1 MRGPGVKPGRP
12 GPFLYL
18 APLGC
23 SPTTPTTCP
32 APMHS
37 SGHVPG
43 QLCLRCGIL
52 ARHVHSRPS
61 TGPWSPGPAPAHEA
75 ASRGAPAA
83 TIGPHVQGAREGSR
97 PDGAPRN
104 GGREGRGRTRP
115 RVQGTFQPQR
125 GPDVLRE
132 ARPGEGDGPGAHIR
146 PPATLPASDPA
157 RLSPRSPGPPWT
169 SVGFVF
175 LGQTQMCFVRFGGAD
190 RAEERATFLAFG
202 AGKKAVLNGDGG
214 ITRGC
219 RRVWA
224 LDLILSRSYELRNV
238 LGGQSWESSP
248 GGQEEGGRLQLLPSP
263 GARLRLA
270 LPSSPRSPREAFLQP
285 ERCAFTGK
293 CTRGACWGV
302 GRTRAASL

>member
-18 APLGC
+18 APLGG

-61 TGPWSPGPAPAHEA
+61 TGPWSPGLAPAHEA

-83 TIGPHVQGAREGSR
+83 TTGSHVQGAREGSR
-97 PDGAPRN
+97 PDGAPRT

-146 PPATLPASDPA
+146 PAASHSACLGSREALPAF
-157 RLSPRSPGPPWT
+157 PRAP
-169 SVGFVF
+169 VD
-175 LGQTQMCFVRFGGAD
+175 LCRVRVSGTDAD
-190 RAEERATFLAFG
+190 
-202 AGKKAVLNGDGG
+202 VLCE
-214 ITRGC
+214 IRGC
-219 RRVWA
+219 
-224 LDLILSRSYELRNV
+224 
-238 LGGQSWESSP
+238 
-248 GGQEEGGRLQLLPSP
+248 
-263 GARLRLA
+263 
-270 LPSSPRSPREAFLQP
+270 
-285 ERCAFTGK
+285 
-293 CTRGACWGV
+293 
-302 GRTRAASL
+302 